1 VDADRAETYLRVLA
15 EAELRRFPAFPG
27 PGRHPHRIRLAATTL
42 LAAEVIDA
50 EVARRVV
57 ADFEAAALLR
67 SAGGRWLGGMR
78 GGWIARPPPPPA
90 AQARRTATTHAVPA
104 CATLRLPPERE
115 GWYGELRLIALVVTD
130 SRAALTAAL
139 RWAGQTRRS
148 ARPQPARAPFH
159 AIGALDDRG
168 NSYQTSLWH
177 QGIEGDGQPW
187 WDCHLGLS
195 PAPDPGIRWLDV
207 GPGAGGGYVRV
218 DLTAPPSPAEVT
230 AEPVAASGPARLLE
244 NAGDDLL
251 GRGPLAVTAGG
262 ALGTRITAM
271 LGDLTG
277 VGAVGPGDP
286 AVLRLV
292 TVARWHGVD
301 LGPTTTTSTSTSTS
315 GPGADGWRLPDVWTS
330 LLADGDA
337 QDGPEGIA
345 PFARVLP
352 EIDGVRLALAG
363 LRSSPERVSLHVMA
377 SGWESRGDSGLVR
390 GHGPHGD
397 PLDPALSWR
406 ARDNAG
412 RWHLVRDM
420 HWAGRHGMIQL
431 HLTPPLHPAATSL
444 EMIVT
449 GVSSRV
455 RATVPLV
462 WQAAS

>member
-1 VDADRAETYLRVLA
+1 MDADRAETYLRLLA
-15 EAELRRFPAFPG
+15 EAELRRSPASPRPG
-27 PGRHPHRIRLAATTL
+27 PYPHRIRLAATTL

-57 ADFEAAALLR
+57 ADFEAAVLLR

-78 GGWIARPPPPPA
+78 GGWIARPPPPPP
-90 AQARRTATTHAVPA
+90 AQARRTTSTQAVPA
-104 CATLRLPPERE
+104 CSTLRLPPERE
-115 GWYGELRLIALVVTD
+115 GWYGELQLLALAMTG
-130 SRAALTAAL
+130 SQAALTAAL

-148 ARPQPARAPFH
+148 ARPRPARAPFH

-177 QGIEGDGQPW
+177 RGIEGQGQPW

-207 GPGAGGGYVRV
+207 GPGAGGGYVRI
-218 DLTAPPSPAEVT
+218 DLTARPSPAEVT
-230 AEPVAASGPARLLE
+230 AEPVPASGPARLLE

-251 GRGPLAVTAGG
+251 GRGPSAVTAGEP
-262 ALGTRITAM
+262 LGSRITTM

-277 VGAVGPGDP
+277 VGAVEPGDP

-292 TVARWHGVD
+292 TVARWLGLD
-301 LGPTTTTSTSTSTS
+301 LGTSPASS
-315 GPGADGWRLPDVWTS
+315 GRAGAADQRLPEVWTS

-345 PFARVLP
+345 PFARALP
-352 EIDGVRLALAG
+352 EIDGVRLVLAG

-406 ARDNAG
+406 ARDDTG

-431 HLTPPLHPAATSL
+431 LLTPPLHPAATSL

-455 RATVPLV
+455 RATVPLD